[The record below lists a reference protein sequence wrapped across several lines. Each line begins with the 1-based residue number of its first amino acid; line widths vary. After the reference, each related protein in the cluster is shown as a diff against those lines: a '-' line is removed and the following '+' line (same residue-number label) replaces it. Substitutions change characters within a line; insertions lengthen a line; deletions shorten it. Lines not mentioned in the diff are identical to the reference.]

1 MDIGVIVVNKKQI
14 PFEIFTRLI
23 VFFWGGGCFC
33 YDHNSRRYNWKN
45 LGVMKNP
52 EFAFPLLKIKCYV
65 GHHLDAKVV
74 SKYITSKVISEVMK

>member
-1 MDIGVIVVNKKQI
+1 MFFVVVAG
-14 PFEIFTRLI
+14 FW
-23 VFFWGGGCFC
+23 FFCLFGFVCFFLGGGCFC